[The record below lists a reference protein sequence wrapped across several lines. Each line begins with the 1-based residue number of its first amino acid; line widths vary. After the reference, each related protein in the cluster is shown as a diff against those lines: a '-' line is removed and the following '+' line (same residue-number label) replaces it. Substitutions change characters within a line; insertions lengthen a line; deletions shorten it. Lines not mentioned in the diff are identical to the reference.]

1 MDTIF
6 VHELK
11 LEAWIGLYRHEKI
24 APQTL
29 EIDLEIALPDDAVFK
44 SGRVQDTIDYGVAVE
59 RIRTLLAAERFG
71 LVESLA
77 ERIARILIDDFGSP
91 RVRVSIAK
99 LGILRDAR
107 RVGVVIERSR
117 G

>member
-6 VHELK
+6 IRELR

-24 APQTL
+24 APQTIEL
-29 EIDLEIALPDDAVFK
+29 DLEIGVPGDAVFA

-59 RIRTLLAAERFG
+59 RIRALLASEKFG

-77 ERIARILIDDFGSP
+77 DRIARLLIDEFHSP
-91 RVRVSIAK
+91 RVRVSISK

-107 RVGVVIERSR
+107 RV
-117 G
+117 

>member
-6 VHELK
+6 VRELR

-24 APQTL
+24 APQTI
-29 EIDLEIALPDDAVFK
+29 EIDLEIALPGDAVFA
-44 SGRVQDTIDYGVAVE
+44 SGRVQDTVDYAVAIE
-59 RIRTLLAAERFG
+59 RIRALLAGEKFG

-77 ERIARILIDDFGSP
+77 DRIARLLIDEFGSP
-91 RVRVSIAK
+91 RVRVSISK
-99 LGILRDAR
+99 LGIVRDAR
-107 RVGVVIERSR
+107 RVGVSIERTR